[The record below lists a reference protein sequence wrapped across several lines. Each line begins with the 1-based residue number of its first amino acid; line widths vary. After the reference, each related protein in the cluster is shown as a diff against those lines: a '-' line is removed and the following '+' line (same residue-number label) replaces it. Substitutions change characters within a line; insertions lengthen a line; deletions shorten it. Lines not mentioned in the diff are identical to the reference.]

1 MIQRYLK
8 INLPES
14 QSAFLWGARKTGKST
29 YLRTQFPE
37 SIYYD
42 FLLSEVFLELSTH
55 PERFRQQIL
64 AQLDKA
70 KAHPVIIDEVQKIPA
85 ILNEVHWL
93 IENHGLGFI
102 LCGSSARKLRR
113 GHANLLGGRAWRYL
127 MLPLVYPELDKPNLL
142 TILNRGLLPAH
153 YLSEQYRKSLMAY
166 VNDYL
171 IEEVFSTGVV
181 RNLPAFSRFF
191 ETLGFCNGEMINYSK
206 IASDTGVSSKT
217 IKEYFQILVDTL
229 LGYYVLPFN
238 KRAGRDIIS
247 RTPKFYLFD
256 TGVAGILSGRELKE
270 EKGEA
275 IGKALEHYIFMELKA
290 WLSYHDSLSSIQY
303 WRSKSGL
310 EVDFVLQN
318 GNLAIEVK
326 SSSNVHSK
334 DLRGIKTFRELYAP
348 QKCIVITNEH
358 SPRISDGL
366 ELLPWRDFLER
377 LWNNGIVLP
386 QNLA

>member
-1 MIQRYLK
+1 MIARYLEMD
-8 INLPES
+8 LPKG

-29 YLRTQFPE
+29 YLKRHFPD

-42 FLLSEVFLELSTH
+42 LLLSEVFLELSTR
-55 PERFRQQIL
+55 PERLREQIL
-64 AQLDKA
+64 AQIEKA
-70 KAHPVIIDEVQKIPA
+70 KSRPVIIDEVQKIPA
-85 ILNEVHWL
+85 LLDEVHWL
-93 IENHGLGFI
+93 IENEGIGFI

-127 MLPLVYPELDKPNLL
+127 MLPLVYAELKNPKLL
-142 TILNRGLLPAH
+142 DMLNRGLLPAH
-153 YLSEQYRKSLMAY
+153 YLSEQYRKSLLAY
-166 VNDYL
+166 TRDYL
-171 IEEVFSTGVV
+171 QEEVFAEGLT

-191 ETLGFCNGEMINYSK
+191 EALGFCNGEMINYSK

-229 LGYYVLPFN
+229 LGYYVLPYN

-256 TGVAGILSGRELKE
+256 TGVAGILAGRELKE
-270 EKGEA
+270 ERGE
-275 IGKALEHYIFMELKA
+275 IFGKAFEHYIFLELNA
-290 WLSYHDSLSSIQY
+290 WLNYHDSLSSIHY

-310 EVDFVLQN
+310 EVDFVLHN

-326 SSSNVHSK
+326 GSSNVRTK
-334 DLRGIKTFRELYAP
+334 DLRGIKTFRDLYAP
-348 QKCIVITNEH
+348 QKCIVVTNERL
-358 SPRISDGL
+358 PRLVDGM

-377 LWNNGIVLP
+377 LWGQGL
-386 QNLA
+386 